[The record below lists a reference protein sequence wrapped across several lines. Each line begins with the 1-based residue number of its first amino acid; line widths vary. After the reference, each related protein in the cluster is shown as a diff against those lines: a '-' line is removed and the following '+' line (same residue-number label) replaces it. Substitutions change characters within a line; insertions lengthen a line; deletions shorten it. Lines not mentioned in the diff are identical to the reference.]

1 MKETIHSYDDLLKML
16 DHLLKEESEFNW
28 DNFYSDRDRKVPFF
42 ENHPDENLVEYIE
55 KKRLKAGKALEL
67 GCGPGRNAIY
77 MAGNGFHVD
86 AVDQSE
92 EGLAWAK
99 ERETEHGIQ
108 VNFIQSNI
116 FDLGIE
122 EGAYDLVYDSGC
134 FHHIPPHRRMGYI
147 DLVKK
152 ALKPGG
158 FFALTCFVLGGELGG
173 AAITDFEVYRSRSM
187 RGGLGFTEEKLKEI
201 FHDFKAVEIRKMRDM
216 EPESSQLGKSALLA
230 ALFKN
235 ETME

>member
-1 MKETIHSYDDLLKML
+1 MKETIHSYEDLLTML
-16 DHLLKEESEFNW
+16 DYLLKEESEFNW
-28 DNFYSDRDRKVPFF
+28 DHFYSDRERKVPFF

-55 KKRLKAGKALEL
+55 KKRLVEGKALEL

-77 MAGNGFHVD
+77 MARNGFHVD

-92 EGLAWAK
+92 EGLGWAK
-99 ERETEHGIQ
+99 ERAKEHRIQ

-116 FDLGIE
+116 FDLGVE

-134 FHHIPPHRRMGYI
+134 FHHIPPHRRMNYI

-158 FFALTCFVLGGELGG
+158 LFALTCFVEGGELGG
-173 AAITDFEVYRSRSM
+173 AAISDWEVYRGKSM
-187 RGGLGFTEEKLKEI
+187 RGGLGFTDEKLKGI
-201 FHDFKAVEIRKMRDM
+201 FNDFTAVEIRKMKDM
-216 EPESSQLGKSALLA
+216 NPESSLFGTSALLA
-230 ALFKN
+230 ALFKK

>member
-1 MKETIHSYDDLLKML
+1 MKETIQSYEDLLTML

-28 DNFYSDRDRKVPFF
+28 DNFYSDRERRVPFF
-42 ENHPDENLVEYIE
+42 ENHPDENLVEYVETERI
-55 KKRLKAGKALEL
+55 KAGKALEL

-77 MAGNGFHVD
+77 LSRNDFHVD

-92 EGLAWAK
+92 EGLGWAEERAK
-99 ERETEHGIQ
+99 EQGVH

-116 FDLGIE
+116 FDLDIE
-122 EGAYDLVYDSGC
+122 EGTYDLVYDSGC
-134 FHHIPPHRRMGYI
+134 FHHIPPHRRMSYI
-147 DLVKK
+147 ELVKR

-173 AAITDFEVYRSRSM
+173 AAISDWEVYRGRSM

-201 FHDFKAVEIRKMRDM
+201 FHDFNAVEIRKMRDKG
-216 EPESSQLGKSALLA
+216 PESSQFGTSALLA
-230 ALFKN
+230 ALFKK